1 MTTIDIDHQSEDPD
15 GEEAVAFLNQL
26 VPVQEPSLNELLV
39 PDLLLDPRHTVTL
52 RTTYA
57 VTVVV
62 PTRNEEG
69 NVAPLVERL
78 DAALAGHHG
87 RILFVDDSDDDTP
100 LEVMRMSTLSDTPVD
115 LLHRPPDERHGGLG
129 GAVLEGLRATTSAWA
144 VVMDGDLQH
153 PPELVT
159 DLVATGMSQHAEVVV
174 ATRRADGGS
183 SQGLANFGRSMVSS
197 SSTVLSKLVFP
208 RNLRGIS
215 DPMSGFF
222 AVRVDAFD
230 LDAMRPQGF
239 KILLEML
246 AREDQVTKAEIPF
259 TFAERNAGD
268 SKASVKEGFLFLRQ
282 LVSLRLSATL
292 SKAFGS
298 GRLQRGV
305 GFAGIGVTGL
315 LVNMAV
321 MWLLADPTTLHMNY
335 LIAAVLTTQL
345 SSSWNFGLVDSLV
358 YRGPKRLTKLSRY
371 LGFMMMSN
379 TVLLLRIPVLALL
392 VSLLSVHYLIANV
405 LTLFLGYLVRFRS
418 QERLTLLEETS

>member
-1 MTTIDIDHQSEDPD
+1 
-15 GEEAVAFLNQL
+15 
-26 VPVQEPSLNELLV
+26 
-39 PDLLLDPRHTVTL
+39 
-52 RTTYA
+52 
-57 VTVVV
+57 V

-159 DLVATGMSQHAEVVV
+159 DLVATGMSQHAVVVV